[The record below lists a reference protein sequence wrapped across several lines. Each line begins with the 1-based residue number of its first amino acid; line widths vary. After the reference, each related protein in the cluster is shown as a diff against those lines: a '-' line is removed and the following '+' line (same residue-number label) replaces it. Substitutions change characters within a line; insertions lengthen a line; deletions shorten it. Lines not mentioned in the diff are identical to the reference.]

1 MNLGSTG
8 GKRLAARLPVILLIS
23 AFGLTARVPALA
35 STAVS
40 STAFEVREREP
51 ARSAETL
58 AEIARLG
65 ETAAAAEKVWVHFT
79 DKAIFDSDTYQ
90 QRLVEVASVLDSHAA
105 ARRAKVLGPE
115 LADYHDIPVH
125 ADYRSRLET
134 LGATV
139 LRESRWL
146 NAVSIRAPL
155 PVLLSIADLPFVQKL
170 TPVRALRSAHA
181 TPAAAPSPARVRLDY
196 GPSFDQLD
204 EINIVAAHDLG
215 LSGAGVRVAMLDT
228 GYWRDHPTF
237 TRLLLEGRLVAQWD
251 FINNDGE
258 TQDEPGDPEGQH
270 NHGTAVWA
278 AVAGFTEGELIGAA
292 YGADYLLAKTED
304 ISQEHPVEE
313 DNWAAAAEW
322 ADALGADI
330 ISTSLNYI
338 DWYEYPDMNGNTAVI
353 TIAAD
358 IAVGR
363 GIVVATAAGN
373 WGTQDWFYIGAPAD
387 GDSVIAVGATEPDGS
402 MWLDSSHGP
411 TFDGRTKPEVCA
423 RGSLTYTGVVPGG
436 HGGPEL
442 YRSLDGTSMSCPL
455 VAGAAALL
463 LEEHPEWT
471 PIMVREALKMTA
483 DNAQTPNN
491 HRGWGRI
498 DALAAL
504 GVITAARSASPA
516 LSRPR
521 LAVSPNPS
529 RHSIRLV
536 IDPPL
541 AAGAGARLELYS
553 PLGRQVRGFDLG
565 AGERE
570 VRWDGLDAYG
580 DPVPAGVYLARLA
593 AGRWRAT
600 SKVILSR

>member
-1 MNLGSTG
+1 MKLGSGTAT
-8 GKRLAARLPVILLIS
+8 RILQAALLVAGCGIT
-23 AFGLTARVPALA
+23 AFA
-35 STAVS
+35 STPAA
-40 STAFEVREREP
+40 STPFEVREREP
-51 ARSAETL
+51 ERSAETL
-58 AEIARLG
+58 TELARLG
-65 ETAAAAEKVWVHFT
+65 DPATQKVWVYFT
-79 DKAIFDSDTYQ
+79 DKAVFDADTYH
-90 QRLVEVASVLDSHAA
+90 QRLDEVASALDPHAVR
-105 ARRAKVLGPE
+105 RRAKVLGPE
-115 LADYHDIPVH
+115 LADYHDIPVY
-125 ADYRSRLET
+125 ADYRSRIEA

-146 NAVSIRAPL
+146 NAVSVRAPL
-155 PVLLSIADLPFVQKL
+155 PVLRTIAELPFVQKL
-170 TPVRALRSAHA
+170 SPVRAMRSAYA
-181 TPAAAPSPARVRLDY
+181 LPSAESPPAAPGAQLLLDY
-196 GPSFDQLD
+196 GPSLGQLA
-204 EINIVAAHDLG
+204 EINIVAVHDLG

-228 GYWRDHPTF
+228 GYWREHPTF
-237 TRLLLEGRLVAQWD
+237 SRLLLEGRLIAQWD

-270 NHGTAVWA
+270 NHGTSVWA
-278 AVAGFTEGELIGAA
+278 AIAGFTEGELIGAA

-304 ISQEHPVEE
+304 VSQEHPVEE

-322 ADALGADI
+322 ADAHGADV

-338 DWYEYPDMNGNTAVI
+338 EWYEYPDMNGNTAVI

-363 GIVVATAAGN
+363 GITVATAAGN

-423 RGSLTYTGVVPGG
+423 RGALTYTGVVPGG

-483 DNAQTPNN
+483 DNAQTPDN

-504 GVITAARSASPA
+504 GVITSVPSPTPA

-521 LAVSPNPS
+521 LVVSPNPFH
-529 RHSIRLV
+529 HSIRLI

-541 AAGAGARLELYS
+541 DAAPLGRARLELYS
-553 PLGRQVRGFDLG
+553 PLGRLVRGFDLG

-570 VRWDGLDAYG
+570 VRWDGLDAHG
-580 DPVPAGVYLARLA
+580 EPVPAGVYLARLA
-593 AGRWRAT
+593 AGPQLAT